1 MNNLIKIT
9 KVISGIGSVLL
20 IIVVVG
26 FLSDNGIPYRSEDI
40 ALLIITVLTSVCTL
54 FNLSKSDVKSDE
66 GILSLWLKRKRL
78 EEKKRIADLE
88 K

>member
-20 IIVVVG
+20 IIVVIG
-26 FLSDNGIPYRSEDI
+26 FLSDNGIPYRSEDV

>member
-20 IIVVVG
+20 IIVVIG

-88 K
+88 N

>member
-1 MNNLIKIT
+1 M
-9 KVISGIGSVLL
+9 
-20 IIVVVG
+20 
-26 FLSDNGIPYRSEDI
+26 
-40 ALLIITVLTSVCTL
+40 LIITVLTSVCTL

>member
-66 GILSLWLKRKRL
+66 GILYLWLKRKRL

-88 K
+88 N